1 MKSPDDLLRPE
12 DVSRE
17 YRIGL
22 TRLYRM
28 IHAREIGYVPIGRK
42 KTLIPRREVDAW
54 ITRNAVKP
62 LGPS

>member
-28 IHAREIGYVPIGRK
+28 IRAREIGFIPIGRK
-42 KTLIPRREVDAW
+42 KTLIPRREVEAW
-54 ITRNAVKP
+54 IDRSTVRPVA
-62 LGPS
+62 SS

>member
-22 TRLYRM
+22 NRVYRM
-28 IHAREIGYVPIGRK
+28 IRAREIGHIAIGRR
-42 KTLIPRREVDAW
+42 KTLIPRRCVEEW
-54 ITRNAVKP
+54 IARNTIQPTVT
-62 LGPS
+62 S